1 GLLRAQPRAACRDR
15 GQPPGGLPDAA
26 GGDRLRR
33 PGRPPRAQASLLD
46 QGRGRHHRPRRPRH
60 RPGRLPRAGRHPRRL
75 RPYGGHRP
83 RRRGRGDRG
92 GHQHRGRRPALHLPG
107 RPADRRRQRAPHRSP
122 GRHARGTGELLGRR
136 RGHGRRRR
144 GVLRAPGVRT
154 GAGDRLRHPLPP
166 GRPGGRLPAGP
177 RPHPRRRGPHAGT
190 AQLAGG
196 GLVTTTFRLPDL
208 GEGLTESE
216 IVTWHVAEGDAVELN
231 QVLAEVETA
240 KAVVELP
247 SPYAGRIVTLHAA
260 EGEVVPVGAPLVEFD
275 VVAGRDAPPHGS
287 EPVTAPTE
295 PAAVVPAAAAPPEP
309 ATTGPAEPA
318 PERHAVLVGYGP
330 RTDAGAR
337 PRRRPRSWDTVPSR
351 RPDAVEHRHT
361 TPRAMPPVRM
371 LARHLGVDLDTV
383 RGSGPDGLVRRAD
396 VEAAAGTDRAQEGYE
411 TQQEARA
418 STIVPVTGLRKHTAR
433 AMVESAFSAPHAAVH
448 STVAVTETLA
458 LLRRTKDR
466 AGEHPATFL

>member
-1 GLLRAQPRAACRDR
+1 M
-15 GQPPGGLPDAA
+15 
-26 GGDRLRR
+26 
-33 PGRPPRAQASLLD
+33 
-46 QGRGRHHRPRRPRH
+46 
-60 RPGRLPRAGRHPRRL
+60 
-75 RPYGGHRP
+75 
-83 RRRGRGDRG
+83 
-92 GHQHRGRRPALHLPG
+92 
-107 RPADRRRQRAPHRSP
+107 
-122 GRHARGTGELLGRR
+122 
-136 RGHGRRRR
+136 
-144 GVLRAPGVRT
+144 
-154 GAGDRLRHPLPP
+154 
-166 GRPGGRLPAGP
+166 
-177 RPHPRRRGPHAGT
+177 
-190 AQLAGG
+190 
-196 GLVTTTFRLPDL
+196 TTTFRLPDL

-216 IVTWHVAEGDAVELN
+216 IVTWHVAQGDVVELN

-337 PRRRPRSWDTVPSR
+337 PRRRPRSWDTVPYR

-466 AGEHPATFL
+466 AGEHPATFLSLVCRAVVLAAGRTPSANARFDADAGHIELFGPVHLGIAVATDRGLVVPTIPDADRLDAGALAAQIAARAAQAREGRLSMTELTGSTLTVTNVGVFGVDGGVPILNAGQSTIVALGAVRTRPWEHRGEVSLREVVTVTVAFDHRVLDGAEAAAFLTDVTDVLTDPAVVLMR

>member
-1 GLLRAQPRAACRDR
+1 CPSDL
-15 GQPPGGLPDAA
+15 
-26 GGDRLRR
+26 
-33 PGRPPRAQASLLD
+33 
-46 QGRGRHHRPRRPRH
+46 
-60 RPGRLPRAGRHPRRL
+60 
-75 RPYGGHRP
+75 
-83 RRRGRGDRG
+83 
-92 GHQHRGRRPALHLPG
+92 
-107 RPADRRRQRAPHRSP
+107 
-122 GRHARGTGELLGRR
+122 
-136 RGHGRRRR
+136 
-144 GVLRAPGVRT
+144 
-154 GAGDRLRHPLPP
+154 
-166 GRPGGRLPAGP
+166 GGRLPAGP

-231 QVLAEVETA
+231 QVLAEAETA

-337 PRRRPRSWDTVPSR
+337 PRRRPRSWDTVPYR

-433 AMVESAFSAPHAAVH
+433 ALAESAFSAPHAAVPCTAAVVLAAGRTPSANARFDADAGH
-448 STVAVTETLA
+448 IELFGPVHLGIAVATDRGLVVPTIPDADRLDAGALAAQIAARAAQAREGRLSMTKLTGSTLTVTNVGVFGVDGGVPILNAGQSTIVALGAVRTRPWEHRGEVSLREVVTVTVAFDHRVLDGAEAAAFLTDVTDVLT
-458 LLRRTKDR
+458 D
-466 AGEHPATFL
+466 PAVVLIR